1 VSSGQGLLDAPEEA
15 HGKDHEE
22 ELQRKGEDDLE
33 SDWVHVE
40 GLPSTP
46 PEGNRDC
53 DTTRG
58 KHLLATWVKNRRW
71 KASHLFKQLK
81 SVFFGLAE
89 TLSKAQPFLGT

>member
-1 VSSGQGLLDAPEEA
+1 MNLGNRLSVQTLGLPPSQGPST
-15 HGKDHEE
+15 H
-22 ELQRKGEDDLE
+22 GEDDLE